1 MATANFFQHG
11 AATVLPL
18 SQAASCRY
26 AAARSRPSIP
36 LPHTPSQAHRRSEQL
51 TVGACA
57 PYSPGVTCARKQHAR
72 HMAPD
77 LRA

>member
-18 SQAASCRY
+18 SQAAFCRY
-26 AAARSRPSIP
+26 AAASSHTS
-36 LPHTPSQAHRRSEQL
+36 PHTPSRAHRRSEQL
-51 TVGACA
+51 MVGACA
-57 PYSPGVTCARKQHAR
+57 PYTPGVTCERKQHSR
-72 HMAPD
+72 HVAPD